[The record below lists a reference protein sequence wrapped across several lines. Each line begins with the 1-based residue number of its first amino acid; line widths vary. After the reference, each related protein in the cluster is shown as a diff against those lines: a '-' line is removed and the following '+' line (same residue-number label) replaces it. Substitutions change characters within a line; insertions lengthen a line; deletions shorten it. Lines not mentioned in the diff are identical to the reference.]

1 MKAKERVRWR
11 ERERNHEYS
20 IVALWEKVCAYE
32 YMCVCVV
39 LFSMSNVL
47 KLDQVSIF
55 NPYLTQLR

>member
-32 YMCVCVV
+32 YMCVCV
-39 LFSMSNVL
+39 LF
-47 KLDQVSIF
+47 
-55 NPYLTQLR
+55 YLA